1 MIVGCL
7 IFSVKRTKRCLQNG
21 TTSGEELRVLE
32 PRFES
37 RMVNERLFPAYRHP

>member
-1 MIVGCL
+1 MIVDCL

-21 TTSGEELRVLE
+21 TTSGEELHVLK

-37 RMVNERLFPAYRHP
+37 RMATERLSPPYRHP